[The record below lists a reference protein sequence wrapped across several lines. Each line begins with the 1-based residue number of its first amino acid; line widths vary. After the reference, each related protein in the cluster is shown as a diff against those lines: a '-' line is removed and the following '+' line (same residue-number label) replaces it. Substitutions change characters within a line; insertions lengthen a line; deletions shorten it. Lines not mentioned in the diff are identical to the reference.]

1 MCSFSHRFTRAT
13 HLYRFSVKTNVWQT
27 GYYRLR
33 QFWRGWFATIDPA
46 ELQQAL
52 AYLPPTAQASFQ
64 TLPIDAQRHSLNV
77 LKTLQQHSAIP
88 DDLAAAALLHD
99 IGKLAADEAGLR
111 INLWVRGPLVLL
123 EKLAPHWLEGWA
135 SAEATQGW
143 RYLLYVHLCHPAI
156 GAQWATAWGCT
167 PLTCWLIEHHQDELT
182 ATPANEAEQLLLLL
196 QWADSLN

>member
-1 MCSFSHRFTRAT
+1 MI
-13 HLYRFSVKTNVWQT
+13 KTTVWRT

-33 QFWRGWFATIDPA
+33 QFWNGWFAAIDPV
-46 ELQQAL
+46 ELGVAL
-52 AYLPPTAQASFQ
+52 AYLPSAAQARFQ

-77 LKTLQQHSAIP
+77 LQSLQRRGAVP
-88 DDLAAAALLHD
+88 ADLAAAALLHD

-123 EKLAPHWLEGWA
+123 EKVAPALLQRWA
-135 SAEATQGW
+135 SVEATQGW
-143 RYLLYVHLCHPAI
+143 RYLLYVHFMHPAI

-167 PLTCWLIEHHQDELT
+167 PLTCWLIEHHQDQLSVE
-182 ATPANEAEQLLLLL
+182 PGNEAEQLLILL